1 VSKVNVKAFRY
12 CVLLPLIHL
21 AISLPVIYHEEA
33 SFWRYVP
40 RMQFEEDFE
49 KTAPPPIPHAGP
61 VIEWIPYYEYR
72 PSIAD
77 KFIVVVEFP
86 AGILFPSHG
95 AAGCNPTL
103 QRPLLEKLKN
113 WMRLKTRIV
122 LLDCVLIIGIAGQ
135 WWLFG
140 RWIDRLRDR
149 RNTAMRR
156 IVLVRIVL
164 VATIAVSG
172 SIAAAA
178 SFGSSRSSEF
188 AANIP
193 LMITSLAW
201 VLLLL
206 LFAVTAVRWV
216 LRLSRKARTERS

>member
-1 VSKVNVKAFRY
+1 VSKVNVNALRY
-12 CVLLPLIHL
+12 SVLLPIIHL
-21 AISLPVIYHEEA
+21 AISLPVIYQEEA

-40 RMQFEEDFE
+40 RIQFEEDFE

-61 VIEWIPYYEYR
+61 VIEWIPCYEYR

-77 KFIVVVEFP
+77 KFIAVVEFP
-86 AGILFPSHG
+86 AGILFPPHG
-95 AAGCNPTL
+95 AYGCNPTL
-103 QRPLLEKLKN
+103 LRPLLEKLKN

-122 LLDCVLIIGIAGQ
+122 LLDCLLIVGIAGQ

-164 VATIAVSG
+164 VATITISG
-172 SIAAAA
+172 SIAAAV
-178 SFGSSRSSEF
+178 SFGSSRSSSLDF
-188 AANIP
+188 AATIL
-193 LMITSLAW
+193 LMITFLAW
-201 VLLLL
+201 LLLLL
-206 LFAVTAVRWV
+206 LFAVTAVRWAI
-216 LRLSRKARTERS
+216 RLSRRA